1 MWPKTLQAQI
11 RAVRDQLETAPMDPS
26 TLASH
31 YKRKPEKSV
40 TQVLEALTKL
50 GMVRQARSGQYR
62 IREG

>member
-1 MWPKTLQAQI
+1 
-11 RAVRDQLETAPMDPS
+11 MDPS

-40 TQVLEALTKL
+40 TLVLEALTEL
-50 GMVRQARSGQYR
+50 GMVRQAESGQYR